1 MEYSGNEMRTYSP
14 ELTTEPHHELSLH
27 RTTTSLVDDES
38 LFIEEEDDGLSSPM
52 IPSPLFEEI
61 SRVRKIG
68 FLFILIMTQLLCQAF
83 LSQTI
88 IPYQYIA
95 RTFNVETNPGQISW
109 MSAAFSL
116 TVGTFILI
124 FGRIGDLV
132 GYKNVYI
139 GSYIWLTIWSIMA
152 GISSYSESIIFFDL
166 CRGMQGLSFAAA
178 FPNALALIG
187 HYYPSQSMEQTM
199 AFALF
204 GAVAPG
210 GFVLG
215 ALWDS
220 LFAQCAT
227 WQWMYY
233 ISGIVS
239 LLMVIGSV
247 YVIPS
252 NIGTKY
258 HQLNWKMF
266 DPIGGATAMIGLILF
281 NFSWNQGPVVGWD
294 VVYVYV
300 LLIVGVLF
308 CGLFVYVESISHYPL
323 IPKLHP
329 KIIMTLV
336 CIAAGWSSFGVWVF
350 YSIKFSLDILN
361 QTPIVAAVQF
371 IPSLIGGFIASGMT
385 GLLIHRVPTSAIML
399 FSMFAFLAGNLLCG
413 LRPVDQ
419 IYWAQKFVAQCV
431 IVFGMDTSFPAGV
444 MVLSSILPKKHQGVA
459 ASLVSTVVN
468 YSISIG
474 LGFAGTVEYYTTKNG
489 ADELQGIRNSF
500 YMGFGLAGLGI
511 FLAVLFNIYTYIDW
525 KRSERLENEVVFH
538 DKV

>member
-1 MEYSGNEMRTYSP
+1 M
-14 ELTTEPHHELSLH
+14 
-27 RTTTSLVDDES
+27 DDES
-38 LFIEEEDDGLSSPM
+38 VVVEYHDGVQSSPM
-52 IPSPLFEEI
+52 VPSPLFEEI
-61 SRVRKIG
+61 TLARKTG
-68 FLFILIMTQLLCQAF
+68 FLFVIVMTQLLCQAF
-83 LSQTI
+83 LSQSI

-95 RTFNVETNPGQISW
+95 RSFNVEDNPGEISW

-116 TVGTFILI
+116 LVGTFILI

-132 GYKNVYI
+132 GYKKVYVA
-139 GSYIWLTIWSIMA
+139 SYLWLTIWCILA
-152 GISSYSESIIFFDL
+152 GLSSYTHSIVFFDI
-166 CRGMQGLSFAAA
+166 CRGMQGLALAAA
-178 FPNALALIG
+178 FPNALALVG
-187 HYYPSQSMEQTM
+187 HYYPAKSLEQTM

-210 GFVLG
+210 GFYIG
-215 ALWDS
+215 ALFNS
-220 LFAQCAT
+220 LFVQRST
-227 WQWMYY
+227 WQWMFYV
-233 ISGIVS
+233 SGIVTF
-239 LLMVIGSV
+239 LMVIGSV
-247 YVIPS
+247 LVIPS

-258 HQLNWKMF
+258 HQLDWSMF
-266 DPIGGATAMIGLILF
+266 DPIGAATAMVGLILF

-300 LLIVGVLF
+300 LLIIGVLF
-308 CGLFVYVESISHYPL
+308 LGIFVYVESVAKHPL

-350 YSIKFSLDILN
+350 YTIKFSLNILH
-361 QTPIVAAVQF
+361 QTPIVVAVQF
-371 IPSLIGGFIASGMT
+371 TPSFIGGFVASGLT
-385 GLLIHRVPTSAIML
+385 GLTIHTIPTSVIML
-399 FSMFAFLAGNLLCG
+399 FSMVMFLAGNLLCG

-419 IYWAQKFVAQCV
+419 VYWAQKFVGQCI

-444 MVLSSILPKKHQGVA
+444 MVLSSILPKEHQGVA

-489 ADELQGIRNSF
+489 ADELQGIRNAF

-511 FLAVLFNIYTYIDW
+511 FLAILFNIYTYIDL
-525 KRSERLENEVVFH
+525 RRNRRALAASSTSE
-538 DKV
+538 KA